1 MLLKDES
8 SDEPQ
13 TVDTATVAAA
23 VTAAGV
29 VIVLVDAVVTAPPP
43 PPLDCVPVVAVATL
57 FVRFPSDEML
67 VDDGNALALTA
78 VVRGIVD

>member
-1 MLLKDES
+1 MLLNDES

-29 VIVLVDAVVTAPPP
+29 VIVLVDAVVTAPP

-78 VVRGIVD
+78 VVR